1 MKQATAQVP
10 IFLFMSFAGF
20 SSSEDEEV
28 LDKVPPVPP
37 PPVLH
42 GNTDTGSTMPQ
53 EASLRKRKGGNRG
66 GGRTS
71 VLIPSGCSVVYTDEG
86 LPSYVCSCN
95 VSFTEKKNLLR
106 HNALCDHNERASDLP
121 TFKKRRIEDGEHF
134 EVVDNV
140 QEDSIHEAY
149 FNEDT
154 DGSKLLDCKSSS
166 FFLNF

>member
-1 MKQATAQVP
+1 
-10 IFLFMSFAGF
+10 MSFAGF

-37 PPVLH
+37 PQIPPVPPPFPPPPIPH

-53 EASLRKRKGGNRG
+53 EASPRKRKGGNRG

-95 VSFTEKKNLLR
+95 VSFSKKKNLLR
-106 HNALCDHNERASDLP
+106 HNELCDHNERASDLP
-121 TFKKRRIEDGEHF
+121 TFKKRRIEDSELF

-140 QEDSIHEAY
+140 QEDSIHKAN

-154 DGSKLLDCKSSS
+154 DGSKLLECKSSS